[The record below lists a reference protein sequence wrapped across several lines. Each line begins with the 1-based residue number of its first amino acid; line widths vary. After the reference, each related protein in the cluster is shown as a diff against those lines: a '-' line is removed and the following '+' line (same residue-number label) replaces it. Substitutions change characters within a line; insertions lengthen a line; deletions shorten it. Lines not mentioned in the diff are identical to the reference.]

1 MSDTL
6 SRRPPVRV
14 LWGNLS
20 WHSAVVAWR
29 QVDGNGPGP
38 ECIEVLR
45 EGKKSATYRLAG
57 VGPNGSGVIAQ
68 RALAAKAAPERTV
81 YERILPHLAITAPRY
96 YGARAEAEGSGFT
109 WLFFEDVGDDRYSD
123 GDTEHRMLAAR
134 WVADLHTGATHVAAA
149 RELPEGGPPRYLR
162 YLRASRELLGT
173 LTNPALAAEDLATLH
188 ELVADLGRL
197 DRRWSWLEAAC
208 AGVPA
213 TLVHGDLQR
222 KNTYLR
228 TGGDGPE
235 LCAIDWETAGW
246 GIPAADL
253 TRIDLPT
260 YWATVRSAWPAVQL
274 EQVRRLAA
282 VGRVLLQLVA
292 IHWVSPEL
300 RYDSPL
306 YLRRP
311 MSWVRAYHERLG
323 AAVRRLEEET
333 A

>member
-14 LWGNLS
+14 LLGKLS
-20 WHSAVVAWR
+20 WHPAVVAWR
-29 QVDGNGPGP
+29 GLAGDGASP

-57 VGPNGSGVIAQ
+57 VGPDGAAVIAQ
-68 RALAAKAAPERTV
+68 RALSQKAAPERAV
-81 YERILPHLAITAPRY
+81 YERILPHLTVTAARY
-96 YGARAEAEGSGFT
+96 YGARQEPGEWT

-123 GDTEHRMLAAR
+123 TDTEYRALAAR
-134 WVADLHTGATHVAAA
+134 WVAELHTGATHIAAA
-149 RELPEGGPPRYLR
+149 RELPEAGPPRYLL
-162 YLRASRELLGT
+162 YLRATRELLGT
-173 LTNPALAAEDLATLH
+173 LNKPALAGEDLATLRA
-188 ELVADLGRL
+188 LVADLGRL
-197 DRRWSWLEAAC
+197 ERRWSWLEAAC

-222 KNTYLR
+222 KNTYVR
-228 TGGDGPE
+228 HGVAGPA
-235 LCAIDWETAGW
+235 LYAIDWETVGW
-246 GIPAADL
+246 GVPAVDL

-260 YWATVRSAWPAVQL
+260 YWATVRPAWPVVQL
-274 EQVRRLAA
+274 EHVRRLAA

-311 MSWVRAYHERLG
+311 MSWIRAYQLRL
-323 AAVRRLEEET
+323 AEAVRQLEEET

>member
-1 MSDTL
+1 MAAVPAPSA
-6 SRRPPVRV
+6 SRC
-14 LWGNLS
+14 S
-20 WHSAVVAWR
+20 
-29 QVDGNGPGP
+29 
-38 ECIEVLR
+38 
-45 EGKKSATYRLAG
+45 
-57 VGPNGSGVIAQ
+57 
-68 RALAAKAAPERTV
+68 AKARS
-81 YERILPHLAITAPRY
+81 PRPT
-96 YGARAEAEGSGFT
+96 GS
-109 WLFFEDVGDDRYSD
+109 
-123 GDTEHRMLAAR
+123 
-134 WVADLHTGATHVAAA
+134 AA

-188 ELVADLGRL
+188 ELVTDLGRL

-228 TGGDGPE
+228 NGVAGPA
-235 LCAIDWETAGW
+235 LYAIDWETVGW
-246 GIPAADL
+246 GVPAVDL

-260 YWATVRSAWPAVQL
+260 YWATVRPAWPVVQL
-274 EQVRRLAA
+274 EHVRRLAA

-311 MSWVRAYHERLG
+311 MSWIRAYQ
-323 AAVRRLEEET
+323 VR
-333 A
+333 

>member
-1 MSDTL
+1 M
-6 SRRPPVRV
+6 
-14 LWGNLS
+14 
-20 WHSAVVAWR
+20 
-29 QVDGNGPGP
+29 
-38 ECIEVLR
+38 
-45 EGKKSATYRLAG
+45 
-57 VGPNGSGVIAQ
+57 
-68 RALAAKAAPERTV
+68 
-81 YERILPHLAITAPRY
+81 
-96 YGARAEAEGSGFT
+96 
-109 WLFFEDVGDDRYSD
+109 
-123 GDTEHRMLAAR
+123 
-134 WVADLHTGATHVAAA
+134 
-149 RELPEGGPPRYLR
+149 
-162 YLRASRELLGT
+162 
-173 LTNPALAAEDLATLH
+173 
-188 ELVADLGRL
+188 GRL